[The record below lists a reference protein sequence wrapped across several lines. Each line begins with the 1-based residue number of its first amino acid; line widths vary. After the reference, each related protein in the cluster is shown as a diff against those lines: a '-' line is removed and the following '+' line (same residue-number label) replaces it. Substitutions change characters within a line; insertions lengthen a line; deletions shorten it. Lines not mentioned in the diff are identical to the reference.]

1 MEEISSTS
9 LNRTAGSGSSSSP
22 RLTSGKDGFNEDGE
36 MDMLGTEVPSADDF
50 ARHKSSSSDD
60 SQDEEA
66 RQDEDEDDDGDACEN
81 SATQAGHREMPDST
95 TDSGRY
101 RARAPRR
108 SKRKPAPKVTWWERN
123 PKAYAAAGPEVGAIA
138 SWDLNRPPVNEKE
151 ARVRPDW
158 PLWKAAEKEE
168 YLAHKKLGTWSKTK
182 ETRKRKAVKTRY
194 V

>member
-1 MEEISSTS
+1 MEEISSPS

-22 RLTSGKDGFNEDGE
+22 RLTSGKDGCNEDGE
-36 MDMLGTEVPSADDF
+36 MDMLGTEVPSSDDF

-66 RQDEDEDDDGDACEN
+66 RQDKDEDDDGDACEN

-123 PKAYAAAGPEVGAIA
+123 PKAYAAAGPEVGAIV

-151 ARVRPDW
+151 VRVRPDW
-158 PLWKAAEKEE
+158 PL
-168 YLAHKKLGTWSKTK
+168 
-182 ETRKRKAVKTRY
+182 
-194 V
+194 